1 MSERY
6 WGTLYLI
13 DPNWHG
19 NPGDNDVSVLDECR
33 HGNSHIHVA
42 IELWRLAGN
51 EERASSLDKLSLS
64 AFGREN
70 RALSGTE
77 IQEMLNL
84 LEGLEQALLASVV
97 NEYWE
102 VPKER
107 LAELRPR
114 CDLVNLSDGGSQV
127 ATDGVREAMS
137 RVVTLRTFLKEGL
150 DRGLLLALD

>member
-1 MSERY
+1 VSARY

-19 NPGDNDVSVLDECR
+19 DPDNNDESVLGECR
-33 HGNSHIHVA
+33 HGNSHIYVA

-51 EERASSLDKLSLS
+51 EERADSLS
-64 AFGREN
+64 KLYLSGFGREN
-70 RALSGTE
+70 RQLSSSE
-77 IQEMLNL
+77 IQEMLHL
-84 LEGLEQALLASVV
+84 LDGLDEALLASVV
-97 NEYWE
+97 NENWE

-114 CDLVNLSDGGSQV
+114 CDFVDLSEGGANV

-137 RVVTLRTFLKEGL
+137 RVVTLREFLQEGL
-150 DRGLLLALD
+150 DRGLYLAVD